1 MAAGAADCVLFLYR
15 SCRSKNRSKT
25 KTVTKSVPLGDPFI
39 LLHDGTYYAY
49 GTHAADGIEVYTS
62 KDLRKWKLHGLAL
75 HKDDVWADSR
85 FWAPEIYEIDGKFY
99 MYYTADEHIC
109 VAIAD
114 SPLGP
119 FRQNEK
125 KPMVAGEKMIDSSCL
140 SMKMENLIFSSF
152 ASMMAITYG

>member
-1 MAAGAADCVLFLYR
+1 MGKKKISTGVWLLGLLIVFCSYTGVAGA
-15 SCRSKNRSKT
+15 KNRSKT

-85 FWAPEIYEIDGKFY
+85 CLL
-99 MYYTADEHIC
+99 YTSDAADE
-109 VAIAD
+109 
-114 SPLGP
+114 L
-119 FRQNEK
+119 
-125 KPMVAGEKMIDSSCL
+125 
-140 SMKMENLIFSSF
+140 
-152 ASMMAITYG
+152 